1 MDAATIY
8 QNALDKIVGQKI
20 NEYLTDGGYY
30 ESIPAAKELTGG
42 QKRDQVMAEKVAKIS
57 SIVCTVIFALSF
69 IAAIILGAL
78 SFGVSIIAI
87 PSAIGLLVFVFPAI
101 SRIIS
106 VALEYQ
112 SKENTDSRRIVNVCR
127 QRKDA
132 LKSFLKRANLV
143 KLFKQA
149 YPETDKKDSVLR
161 RDLNRRVK
169 MHLPQIKSTIVDG
182 NINFTA

>member
-1 MDAATIY
+1 
-8 QNALDKIVGQKI
+8 V
-20 NEYLTDGGYY
+20 
-30 ESIPAAKELTGG
+30 
-42 QKRDQVMAEKVAKIS
+42 AEKVAKFS

-69 IAAIILGAL
+69 IAAIVLGIL

-112 SKENTDSRRIVNVCR
+112 SKENTDSRRIVNVYR
-127 QRKDA
+127 QRKNA
-132 LKSFLKRANLV
+132 LQASLREANLF

-149 YPETDKKDSVLR
+149 YPEIDEKDSVLR
-161 RDLNRRVK
+161 RDLNDK
-169 MHLPQIKSTIVDG
+169 LQMYFPQIKATVNDDTITFG
-182 NINFTA
+182 S